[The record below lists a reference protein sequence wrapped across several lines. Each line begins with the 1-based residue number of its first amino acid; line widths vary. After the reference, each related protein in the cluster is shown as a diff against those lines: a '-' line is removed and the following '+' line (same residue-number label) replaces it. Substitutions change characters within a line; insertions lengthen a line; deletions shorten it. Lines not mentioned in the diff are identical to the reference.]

1 MPEISTLAQLPLFSN
16 TPLDW
21 SFALGISIVALLCLV
36 TARRVVRTYHQKMLS
51 TAETELLE
59 IPLQVLSRTTLLLLL
74 VISLYVG
81 AQWLTTGPTTQR
93 VLSSAI
99 TIALFWQAGIWLMA
113 AVSIWLERKRQ
124 RSLAADRAAI
134 GSLGI
139 IGFVLNV
146 AIWAMVLLLT
156 LDNLGIDITALV
168 AGLGIGG
175 VAVALAV
182 QNILGDLFASLS
194 ITLDRPFVVGDFLV
208 VGDFMGSVEYIGI
221 KSTRLRSLSG
231 EQIIIANSD
240 LLGSRVRNYGR
251 MNERRVVF
259 STSVTYETSIE
270 QLEQIPAMIRRIVE
284 SQADTRFDRS
294 HFAKHAAAS
303 IDYETVY
310 YVLSADY
317 NKYMDIQQAINL
329 TLHRELQQR
338 GVEFAYPTQ
347 KLYVVSQNAE
357 RNSPDEHGRTEL
369 NQQRPAA

>member
-1 MPEISTLAQLPLFSN
+1 MPEISSFPQLPLFSN
-16 TPLDW
+16 SLLDW
-21 SFALGISIVALLCLV
+21 SLALGIATGALLALL
-36 TARRVVRTYHQKMLS
+36 ALRRVVRSYHKKMLA
-51 TAETELLE
+51 TVETEWLE
-59 IPLQVLSRTTLLLLL
+59 IPLQVLSRTTLMLLLAVAL
-74 VISLYVG
+74 FIG
-81 AQWLTTGPTTQR
+81 AQWLTTGPAAQR

-99 TIALFWQAGIWLMA
+99 TIALFWQAGIWLMTA
-113 AVSIWLERKRQ
+113 ASIWLDRKRQ
-124 RSLAADRAAI
+124 RSLAADRAAA

-156 LDNLGIDITALV
+156 LDNLGIDITALI

-194 ITLDRPFVVGDFLV
+194 ITLDRPFVVGDFLI

-231 EQIIIANSD
+231 EQIIISNSD
-240 LLGSRVRNYGR
+240 LLSSRVRNYGR
-251 MNERRVVF
+251 MSERRVVF
-259 STSVTYETSIE
+259 STSVTYETDLE
-270 QLEQIPAMIRRIVE
+270 KLEQIPALIRQIVE
-284 SQADTRFDRS
+284 SQPGTRFDRS
-294 HFAKHAAAS
+294 HFAKHASAS

-310 YVLSADY
+310 YVLSSDY

-329 TLHRELQQR
+329 RLHRELLQR

-347 KLYVVSQNAE
+347 KLYVVSQNAAPDE
-357 RNSPDEHGRTEL
+357 PDEHPAREFE
-369 NQQRPAA
+369 QRRPAA